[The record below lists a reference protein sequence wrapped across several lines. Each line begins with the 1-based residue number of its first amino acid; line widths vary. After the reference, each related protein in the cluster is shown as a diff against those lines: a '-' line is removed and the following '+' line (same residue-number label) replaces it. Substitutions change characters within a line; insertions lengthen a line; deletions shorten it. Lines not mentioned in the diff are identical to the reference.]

1 MQMGQFE
8 HSIDTKGRIIIPA
21 KLRDELGEKFVLTRG
36 LDNCLFVYSLAEW
49 ANIET
54 KLKSLPLNKKDA
66 GAFTRFF
73 LAGATEC
80 EADKQG
86 RVLIPMNLRQHAK
99 IDKDVVIIGVST
111 RIEIWS
117 KEIWNEYFNNVDIS
131 FEDVAE
137 HLDDLGI

>member
-1 MQMGQFE
+1 MLMGQFE

-21 KLRDELGEKFVLTRG
+21 KLRDELGEKFILTRG

-49 ANIET
+49 ANIEI

-66 GAFTRFF
+66 RAFTRFF

-117 KEIWNEYFNNVDIS
+117 KEIWNEYFNNADIS